1 MRAAVAADG
10 HLGAGGRD
18 LHPVAE
24 VLAEFVGA
32 DLVDQ
37 RL

>member
-1 MRAAVAADG
+1 VRAAVAADD
-10 HLGAGGRD
+10 HLDAGRRD
-18 LHPVAE
+18 LHPIAE

-32 DLVDQ
+32 DLVDR